1 MHIARCLIALP
12 LVLIAAVSAPAAIVQ
27 LPKTGQTSCY
37 DASGNVSGCA
47 DTGQDGVAV
56 MASSARVISIWGGAR
71 ETIALKSDGT
81 VWTWGLN
88 SCGSLGTGNCG
99 KLGDGTQ
106 ISRSTPIQVH
116 GPGNVG
122 YLTSITAIM
131 GGEHANYALKADG
144 TVWAWGGNFVG
155 QVGDGAYTNTVT
167 PVQVNGL
174 TSVTSFGGRGYHNLA
189 IKSDGTVWAWG
200 WNSRGQ
206 LGHDT
211 STTPCPPLLAGTC
224 SNVPVQVIG
233 ITNPLTVTGGGFF
246 SLALMPNHRLKAW
259 GANEYGELGDGSY
272 ADRSAPVDVSSVLS
286 NVVQVSAGWKHAVAL
301 TSDGKV
307 WTWGD
312 NTYGQIGNGI
322 TSTIGISVP
331 FQVAGLSNVL
341 AVSGGDRYT
350 AMLKADGTVWTWG
363 WNGFGQLGDGTFT
376 DRSTPVQVVGL
387 SNVIAIAA
395 RDYHTLAIKS
405 DGSVWA
411 WGSGGNGELGNNDT
425 KDKNTPVQVLFLER
439 TLFLPLVRR

>member
-1 MHIARCLIALP
+1 MDIARCLIALP

-27 LPKTGQTSCY
+27 LPKTGQTICN

-47 DTGQDGVAV
+47 GQDGAAV
-56 MASSARVISIWGGAR
+56 TASSPNVISIWGGAR
-71 ETIALKSDGT
+71 ETIALKADGT

-88 SCGSLGTGNCG
+88 GCGSLGTGNCG
-99 KLGDGTQ
+99 KLGDGTE
-106 ISRSTPIQVH
+106 ISRSIPVQVH

-131 GGEHANYALKADG
+131 GGEHANYALKSDG

-155 QVGDGAYTNTVT
+155 QLGDGTYTNTVT
-167 PVQVNGL
+167 PVQISGL
-174 TSVTSFGGRGYHNLA
+174 SSVTSLGGRGYHNLA
-189 IKSDGTVWAWG
+189 IKSNGTVWAWG

-211 STTPCPPLLAGTC
+211 STTPCPAPLAGTC

-246 SLALMPNHRLKAW
+246 SLALMPNHTLKAW
-259 GANEYGELGDGSY
+259 GANESGQLGDGSY
-272 ADRSAPVDVSSVLS
+272 TDRPAPVDVSSALS
-286 NVVQVSAGWKHAVAL
+286 NVVQVSAGWRHAVAL
-301 TSDGKV
+301 TSAGTV

-312 NTYGQIGNGI
+312 NAYGEIGNGM
-322 TSTIGISVP
+322 TSTTGISVP
-331 FQVAGLSNVL
+331 FQVPGFSNVL
-341 AVSGGDRYT
+341 AVSGGDRFT

-363 WNGFGQLGDGTFT
+363 WNSFGQLGDGTFT

-411 WGSGGNGELGNNDT
+411 WGSGGNGELGNNKT
-425 KDKNTPVQVLFLER
+425 ANSNIPVQVVFLQ
-439 TLFLPLVRR
+439 TSIFLPLIQR